1 MYPGIKFQLTW
12 RTSDF
17 GTKFAPKNMSENKIK
32 KINIEFETRIKQ
44 FMSLGLNISKKNTII
59 PFFQMF
65 SVVFLFCF

>member
-17 GTKFAPKNMSENKIK
+17 GTKFTSKNMREIFLK

-44 FMSLGLNISKKNTII
+44 CMSV
-59 PFFQMF
+59 PDF
-65 SVVFLFCF
+65 SQFGELQFL